1 MTANLP
7 PSPPQLTRLKTLLA
21 RIRHFDGLPLEIQ
34 ERFAAVAI
42 LRHFEADQ
50 VIYVEG
56 EPAEFI
62 FLIENGWVKA
72 TRMSRDGREQAL
84 LFLHSGEIFGDIAVF
99 TGTPYP
105 GTVTAL
111 EAVDLWAI
119 PADDILK
126 LTRQHPDLAM
136 AVIRRLGER
145 VLYHI
150 ELIEDLSLRSVEA
163 RVARTLLRNA
173 QMIDG
178 KLSVLRK
185 SWTTFDEMAV
195 RLGTVRDVLGRALR
209 TLETE
214 GLLKVERHEIILIDI
229 RPGWKNAAICEI

>member
-1 MTANLP
+1 MIPNLP
-7 PSPPQLTRLKTLLA
+7 SNPDQVTRLKALFA
-21 RIRHFDGLPLEIQ
+21 QIRHFDGLPVEVQ
-34 ERFAAVAI
+34 KRFAAVAI
-42 LRHFEADQ
+42 LRHFEANQ

-72 TRMSRDGREQAL
+72 TRMSLDGREQAL

-126 LTRQHPDLAM
+126 LTRQYPDLAI

-145 VLYHI
+145 VLYNV

-173 QMIDG
+173 QMKDG
-178 KLSVLRK
+178 KLSVPRQ

-214 GLLKVERHEIILIDI
+214 GLLKVERQEITLLDSTGLAK
-229 RPGWKNAAICEI
+229 RGDL